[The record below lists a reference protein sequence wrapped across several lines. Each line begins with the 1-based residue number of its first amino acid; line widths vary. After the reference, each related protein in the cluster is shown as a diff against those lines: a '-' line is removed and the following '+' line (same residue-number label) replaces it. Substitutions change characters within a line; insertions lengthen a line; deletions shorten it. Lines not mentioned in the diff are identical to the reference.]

1 MREARSYR
9 VSGRVQGV
17 GFRYYTWDAAQR
29 EGLTGWVRNTP
40 DGDVEVWAE
49 GEIGALDRFEASVH
63 RGPGGARV
71 RNVDR
76 DVQPATGE
84 YHEFFIKG

>member
-1 MREARSYR
+1 MREARSFR

-17 GFRYYTWDAAQR
+17 GFRYFTYDAARR

-40 DGDVEVWAE
+40 YGEVEIWAEGDVE
-49 GEIGALDRFEASVH
+49 ALGRFEASIH
-63 RGPGGARV
+63 HGPGGARV

>member
-9 VSGRVQGV
+9 ISGRVQGV
-17 GFRYYTWDAAQR
+17 GFRYFTWDAARR
-29 EGLTGWVRNTP
+29 EGLVGWVRNTY
-40 DGDVEVWAE
+40 DGDVEVRVE
-49 GEIGALDRFEASVH
+49 GEHDALDRFEASIN

-71 RNVDR
+71 HNVDR
-76 DVQPATGE
+76 DVEPPTGE

>member
-17 GFRYYTWDAAQR
+17 GFRYFTWDAAKR

-40 DGDVEVWAE
+40 YGEVEIWAE
-49 GEIGALDRFEASVH
+49 GDAEALTRFEASIH
-63 RGPGGARV
+63 SGPGGARV
-71 RNVDR
+71 RNIDR
-76 DVQPATGE
+76 DVQPPTGE